1 MSQFTPYSN
10 GVVGIAQFTTQGTV
24 IHTIKLLGAVEEGKY
39 CLAVF
44 APDGTYDVLDA
55 ERFLAL
61 SDTIRELIAKY
72 PNSRL
77 QQIEADALGAP
88 AVQSLDEVYA
98 DVDKE
103 AEKYRALLEA
113 LVDQSQDQDDLPE

>member
-1 MSQFTPYSN
+1 MSQSAPYYD
-10 GVVGIAQFTTQGTV
+10 GVVGIAQFPTHGAV
-24 IHTIKLLGAVEEGKY
+24 INSIKLLGAVEEGKY

-55 ERFLAL
+55 AGFLDL
-61 SDTIRELIAKY
+61 SDKIRELIAEY
-72 PNSRL
+72 PTSRL
-77 QQIEADALGAP
+77 QQIEADALRAP

-113 LVDQSQDQDDLPE
+113 LVDQSLDQNDLPE